1 MDVFVGILDSMFSFQ
16 VSEFVGFFCLKSQEF
31 VFRENFVV
39 LGGFLKVWWF
49 RMIPTYAV
57 VLEKTFGGIG

>member
-39 LGGFLKVWWF
+39 LGGFFEGL
-49 RMIPTYAV
+49 V
-57 VLEKTFGGIG
+57 VQNDSYVRSGA